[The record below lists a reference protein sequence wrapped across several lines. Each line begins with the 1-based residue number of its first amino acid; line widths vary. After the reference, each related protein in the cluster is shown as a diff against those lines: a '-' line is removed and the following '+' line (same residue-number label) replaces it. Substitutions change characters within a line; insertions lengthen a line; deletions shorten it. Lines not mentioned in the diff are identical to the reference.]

1 MSSGKP
7 QRRTLV
13 KALSELVER
22 VNAHVFSVGS
32 SKDTYRPLLL
42 ATNEA
47 ERVLDRERE
56 HNRAKEERKQVDEK
70 SKSQRTA

>member
-1 MSSGKP
+1 MSNAVRSGKP

-13 KALSELVER
+13 KALSDLVDR
-22 VNAHVFSVGS
+22 VNSHVFSVGS

-47 ERVLDRERE
+47 EWVLERERR
-56 HNRAKEERKQVDEK
+56 HSKAKEKD
-70 SKSQRTA
+70 TL